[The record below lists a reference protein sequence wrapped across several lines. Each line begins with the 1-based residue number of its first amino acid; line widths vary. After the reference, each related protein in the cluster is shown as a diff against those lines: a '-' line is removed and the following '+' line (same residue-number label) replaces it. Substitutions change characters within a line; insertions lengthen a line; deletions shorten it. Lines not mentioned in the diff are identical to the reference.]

1 MTIAKSRRFRFSH
14 RTGFISVSTDRDGSL
29 ATREIEIELGI
40 EEKASWREVVR
51 ANILDENTTVGTC
64 QERDINFVD
73 QGEM

>member
-1 MTIAKSRRFRFSH
+1 MTPCNDMTIAKSRRFRFSH

-51 ANILDENTTVGTC
+51 ANILD
-64 QERDINFVD
+64 
-73 QGEM
+73 